1 MTMRTRIAVAL
12 SFIVVTTASAQQ
24 EKIPASGSQSAAS
37 CRVDSSAA
45 WYKRQRTWFDES
57 KGTWSNDT
65 LRTALLRSA
74 GLEASAPVAVVW
86 GWAIAG
92 QWSSSGDSASKS
104 LLALAQTRGSA
115 WPTRSV
121 VGPAGTHAVA
131 VLALRDTALGRAAV
145 RRMMEA
151 GPDESP
157 AADVAMLEDQ
167 IRLISGR
174 KQIYGTQFQRTE
186 KGLVLAP
193 MEDSAH
199 VDLRRED
206 AGLPPFKLSACL
218 ARAAAPRP

>member
-1 MTMRTRIAVAL
+1 MTMRSQIAFAL
-12 SFIVVTTASAQQ
+12 SMFVATTVSAQQ
-24 EKIPASGSQSAAS
+24 KKAPARGSQSAAN

-45 WYKRQRTWFDES
+45 WYKRQRTWFDDS
-57 KGTWSNDT
+57 KRTWTNDT
-65 LRTALLRSA
+65 LRAALLRGA
-74 GLEASAPVAVVW
+74 ALDMSAPVAVVW

-92 QWSSSGDSASKS
+92 ESSSAADTATKA
-104 LLALAQTRGSA
+104 LLALARTRGSA

-121 VGPAGTHAVA
+121 VGAAGTHAVA
-131 VLALRDTALGRAAV
+131 VLALRDTALGRVAV

-218 ARAAAPRP
+218 ARAGAPRP